1 MKDTYNVQECADF
14 LNVSYNLVIRM
25 AGDGLLPGAKIGKSW
40 VFLRSDMIHYL
51 RNEIRRQQSER
62 QARFQ
67 VEQEIGPAQSVVPQ
81 LPSTEELVRMA
92 NELCGEKAK

>member
-1 MKDTYNVQECADF
+1 M
-14 LNVSYNLVIRM
+14 VIEK
-25 AGDGLLPGAKIGKSW
+25 AGKGELPGAKIGKSW

-51 RNEIRRQQSER
+51 RSEIRRQQTER

-67 VEQEIGPAQSVVPQ
+67 IEQEMGPASSVVPQ

-92 NELCGEKAK
+92 NELCGEKDR